1 MPEPRPDPG
10 LRRTQRAGRDRTD
23 DDVLVAPGYL
33 AGSAYCGTDAFV
45 PLTHHYWHDMSD
57 EMGNFYVTTMGS
69 QLRIAYVPEASELM
83 PDATA
88 LWQIRCRTDLHAPP
102 TWTAAFTDETPPEIV
117 AAVTAALD
125 ADVTAGRWN
134 DEPYR
139 ERDDHPEMVWEVLRA
154 ARWQIT
160 VDGWHITATSPD
172 RLARLEYRPPSSFG
186 GHKVAR
192 DEAWRARIL
201 AAPDARRA
209 LWEADFHSATPA
221 HLVAAFATALADPAP
236 VSRERACVPRECHAH
251 LRPLKPDASAAPRA
265 VAAPTP
271 RDLARARAARS
282 PALPTA
288 SVPRWSTTTRPPAVA
303 APAVTPGPRR

>member
-1 MPEPRPDPG
+1 VPEPRPDPG
-10 LRRTQRAGRDRTD
+10 LRRTQRAGRDRSD

-33 AGSAYCGTDAFV
+33 AGSAYCGDDAFV

-69 QLRIAYVPEASELM
+69 QLRVAYLPEASELM

-125 ADVTAGRWN
+125 ADVTAGRWD

-139 ERDDHPEMVWEVLRA
+139 ERDDHPEMVWEVLRT

-172 RLARLEYRPPSSFG
+172 RLARLEYRPSLLVRRQQG
-186 GHKVAR
+186 GPGRGVAR
-192 DEAWRARIL
+192 ENPCR
-201 AAPDARRA
+201 PGC
-209 LWEADFHSATPA
+209 ATG
-221 HLVAAFATALADPAP
+221 
-236 VSRERACVPRECHAH
+236 
-251 LRPLKPDASAAPRA
+251 A
-265 VAAPTP
+265 VGGRFPQRNP
-271 RDLARARAARS
+271 
-282 PALPTA
+282 
-288 SVPRWSTTTRPPAVA
+288 RPP
-303 APAVTPGPRR
+303 RRGLRHGSGRSGAGLP